1 MEGKTTIKVKEWFF
15 DKVYEEAKKYHI
27 YLNGKYKVVNGVE
40 ILDHTTLR
48 VDEVLKETEKAVQVV
63 LDAETE
69 SGSYYSW
76 KTWIPK
82 SVIE

>member
-1 MEGKTTIKVKEWFF
+1 MESKTTIKVKEWFF
-15 DKVYEEAKKYHI
+15 NKVYEEAKKYHI
-27 YLNGKYKVVNGVE
+27 YLKGEYKFVNNVE
-40 ILDHTTLR
+40 MLDHTILR

-69 SGSYYSW
+69 SGSYHPW

>member
-15 DKVYEEAKKYHI
+15 DNVYGEATKYHI
-27 YLNGKYKVVNGVE
+27 YLNVEYKVVNGIE
-40 ILDHTTLR
+40 MLDHTTLR

-69 SGSYYSW
+69 SGYYHSW

>member
-27 YLNGKYKVVNGVE
+27 YLNGGYKVVNGIE
-40 ILDHTTLR
+40 MLDHTTLR

-69 SGSYYSW
+69 SGSYHSW

>member
-15 DKVYEEAKKYHI
+15 DKLYEEAMKYHI
-27 YLNGKYKVVNGVE
+27 YLNVEYKVVNGIE
-40 ILDHTTLR
+40 MLDHTTLR

-69 SGSYYSW
+69 SGSYHSW

>member
-27 YLNGKYKVVNGVE
+27 YLNGEYKVVNGIE
-40 ILDHTTLR
+40 MLDHITLR

-69 SGSYYSW
+69 SGSYHSW

>member
-15 DKVYEEAKKYHI
+15 DKVYEEATKYHI
-27 YLNGKYKVVNGVE
+27 YLNVEYKVVNGIE
-40 ILDHTTLR
+40 MLDHTTLR

-63 LDAETE
+63 LDAETK
-69 SGSYYSW
+69 SGSYHSW

>member
-1 MEGKTTIKVKEWFF
+1 MKGKTTIKVKEWFF
-15 DKVYEEAKKYHI
+15 DKVYEDAKKYHI
-27 YLNGKYKVVNGVE
+27 YLCGEYTIEND
-40 ILDHTTLR
+40 IRMLDHTTLR
-48 VDEVLKETEKAVQVV
+48 VDDVIKETEKAVQVV

-69 SGSYYSW
+69 SGSYHSW

>member
-15 DKVYEEAKKYHI
+15 NKVYEEAKKYHI
-27 YLNGKYKVVNGVE
+27 YLNGECKVVNGIE
-40 ILDHTTLR
+40 MLGHTTLR

-69 SGSYYSW
+69 SGSYHSW

>member
-1 MEGKTTIKVKEWFF
+1 MESKTTIKVKEWFF
-15 DKVYEEAKKYHI
+15 NKVYEEAKKYHI
-27 YLNGKYKVVNGVE
+27 YLKGEYKFVNNVE
-40 ILDHTTLR
+40 MLDHTILR

-69 SGSYYSW
+69 SGSYHSW
-76 KTWIPK
+76 KTWVPK

>member
-1 MEGKTTIKVKEWFF
+1 MESKTTIKVKEWFF
-15 DKVYEEAKKYHI
+15 NKVYEEAKKYHI
-27 YLNGKYKVVNGVE
+27 YLKGEYKFVNNVE
-40 ILDHTTLR
+40 MLDHTILR

-69 SGSYYSW
+69 SGSYHSW

>member
-15 DKVYEEAKKYHI
+15 GKVYEEAKKYHI
-27 YLNGKYKVVNGVE
+27 YLNGEYKVVNDIE
-40 ILDHTTLR
+40 MLDHTTLR

-69 SGSYYSW
+69 SGSYHSW

>member
-1 MEGKTTIKVKEWFF
+1 MESKTTIKVKEWFF
-15 DKVYEEAKKYHI
+15 NKVYEEAKRYHI
-27 YLNGKYKVVNGVE
+27 YLKGEYKFVNNVE
-40 ILDHTTLR
+40 MLDHTILR

-69 SGSYYSW
+69 SGSYHSW

>member
-1 MEGKTTIKVKEWFF
+1 MESKTTIKVKEWFF
-15 DKVYEEAKKYHI
+15 NKVYEEAKKYHI
-27 YLNGKYKVVNGVE
+27 YLKGEYKFVNNVE
-40 ILDHTTLR
+40 MLDHTILR
-48 VDEVLKETEKAVQVV
+48 VDEVIKESEKAIQVV

-69 SGSYYSW
+69 NGSYHPW

>member
-27 YLNGKYKVVNGVE
+27 YLNGEYKDVNGIE
-40 ILDHTTLR
+40 MLDHTTLR

-69 SGSYYSW
+69 SGSYHSW